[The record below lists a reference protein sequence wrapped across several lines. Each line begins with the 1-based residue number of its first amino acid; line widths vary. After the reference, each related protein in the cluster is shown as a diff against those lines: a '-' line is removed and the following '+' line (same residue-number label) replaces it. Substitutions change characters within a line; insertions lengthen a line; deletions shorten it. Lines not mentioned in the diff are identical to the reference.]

1 MRGLV
6 LLVAVVLAWVGGF
19 AIGYGRGLR
28 APREVIC
35 WEPVVWEDVPNGYGS
50 VMTKCDGDV
59 MVHFVD

>member
-28 APREVIC
+28 APREVVC
-35 WEPVVWEDVPNGYGS
+35 FDPVWEDVPDGYS
-50 VMTKCDGDV
+50 AVRATCEGDV
-59 MVHFVD
+59 VVHLVD

>member
-28 APREVIC
+28 AHNEVIC
-35 WEPVVWEDVPNGYGS
+35 FDPEWVEVPDGYGA
-50 VMTKCDGDV
+50 VKATCEGGV
-59 MVHFVD
+59 VVHIVD